1 MRVRAY
7 LYNSGA
13 SAAQVRA
20 VLDRLA
26 SRDDDPELV
35 DVAEGDD
42 ARRRAMLTL
51 RESIRI
57 GDNPDAI
64 YDDEGT
70 PDFAPGVLVTEDETG
85 RRHLHVGQE
94 AVDALADT
102 PDDRS

>member
-7 LYNSGA
+7 LYNSA
-13 SAAQVRA
+13 VSADHVQT
-20 VLDRLA
+20 VLDHLA
-26 SRDDDPELV
+26 SRDDPELV

-42 ARRRAMLTL
+42 ARRQAMLTL

-85 RRHLHVGQE
+85 RRHLHVGSE
-94 AVDALADT
+94 AVATLEDA
-102 PDDRS
+102 PDER